1 MNQKLFY
8 TDPRCYALELLDTG
22 VSADHLLLCALN
34 YMSHDSVR
42 EMLDINELSPR
53 FDDETEE
60 EEETEE

>member
-1 MNQKLFY
+1 MNRNLFD

-22 VSADHLLLCALN
+22 VSTDHLLLCALN
-34 YMSHDSVR
+34 YMSHDDVR
-42 EMLDINELSPR
+42 EMLDMNELSPR